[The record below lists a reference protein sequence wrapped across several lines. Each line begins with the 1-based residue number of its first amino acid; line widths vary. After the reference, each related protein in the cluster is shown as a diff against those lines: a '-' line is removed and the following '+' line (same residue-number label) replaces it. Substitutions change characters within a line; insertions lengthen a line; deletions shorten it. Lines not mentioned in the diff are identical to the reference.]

1 MWARAQGRESV
12 HERPWL
18 HVVRDKAHARSG
30 AGVGRQT
37 VAKKVLIWRAG
48 FSFINGGGGGL
59 WLSIS
64 LVKAYQHYP
73 IWIFLFVL
81 HLIVF
86 SSKGSQT
93 SLAS

>member
-48 FSFINGGGGGL
+48 FYFING
-59 WLSIS
+59 
-64 LVKAYQHYP
+64 VAE
-73 IWIFLFVL
+73 
-81 HLIVF
+81 
-86 SSKGSQT
+86 
-93 SLAS
+93 

>member
-48 FSFINGGGGGL
+48 FYFINGVGGGG
-59 WLSIS
+59 
-64 LVKAYQHYP
+64 
-73 IWIFLFVL
+73 F
-81 HLIVF
+81 
-86 SSKGSQT
+86 G
-93 SLAS
+93 